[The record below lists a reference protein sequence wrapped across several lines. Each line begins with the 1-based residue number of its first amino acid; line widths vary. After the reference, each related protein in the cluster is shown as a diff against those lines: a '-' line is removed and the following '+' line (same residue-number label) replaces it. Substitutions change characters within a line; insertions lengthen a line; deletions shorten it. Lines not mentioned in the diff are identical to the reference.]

1 MIFNLTLVKFTT
13 KFEKRSRINAQVF
26 EISLEVND
34 GGILLLFLEL
44 LEKLF
49 YLSCSNVFLCV
60 FNLLYIRILARLR
73 GFIHEAATNMF
84 MRTA

>member
-49 YLSCSNVFLCV
+49 YLSCSKVFLGV
-60 FNLLYIRILARLR
+60 FNLLYIRIIARLR

-84 MRTA
+84 MGTA